1 MVKLKDGTEK
11 RRSKE
16 SKLKK
21 RNAANNQNERASERE
36 ESTRENKSAE
46 KEKDRVEA
54 VETRGE
60 DGWEKEAGQETGSG
74 GSGFMPRIDNL
85 DVKSYI
91 RRMCLSVTY

>member
-1 MVKLKDGTEK
+1 MGQK
-11 RRSKE
+11 RGGAKKVNKKKMQQTTRMKE
-16 SKLKK
+16 
-21 RNAANNQNERASERE
+21 QASERE
-36 ESTRENKSAE
+36 ESKTENTSAE